1 MHGIFRGS
9 IGNTGFINRVW
20 GKITSTSNTQATY
33 KKRLNLIN
41 GFDQRRHI
49 QMCVNPFCQGH
60 SAGMTDN
67 FFDGSLID
75 MCFGE
80 QRNCGVTAAVGC
92 VINLKTK
99 HQRLEN
105 IVIVHMIGKMLTIK
119 RMNQIFAVRAVMEP
133 AFIER
138 EDFIGNRN
146 LADSIFCFTVYDIKI
161 LFGQMDIF
169 FFQIQKFRDTDTVVD
184 EQQDSLT
191 LGIIL
196 VFPKHGNF
204 GI

>member
-1 MHGIFRGS
+1 
-9 IGNTGFINRVW
+9 
-20 GKITSTSNTQATY
+20 
-33 KKRLNLIN
+33 
-41 GFDQRRHI
+41 
-49 QMCVNPFCQGH
+49 
-60 SAGMTDN
+60 MTDN
-67 FFDGSLID
+67 FFDRSLIH
-75 MCFGE
+75 MGFGE
-80 QRNCGVTAAVGC
+80 QRNCGVTAAVRC

-105 IVIVHMIGKMLTIK
+105 IVIVHIIGKMLTIK
-119 RMNQIFAVRAVMEP
+119 RMNQIFTVRAVMEP

-184 EQQDSLT
+184 EHQDSLT
-191 LGIIL
+191 IGIIL